1 MSDSKYPSV
10 SEIISTIKR
19 SDLLNVIIEGKDD
32 ILVYRKLEK
41 IYFDQDLSLIAA
53 GCRPKVLQVFDEIKS
68 TEELKNCIFIV
79 DQDTWI
85 INGVP
90 LKYSHD
96 RVLTTTGY
104 SIENDVYI
112 DTKIE
117 DIIDTHKNIH
127 EYKDHLEKYIKWF
140 TLALSRNS
148 SLKITPFKFFESEN
162 SINKFTLL
170 DNGEV
175 FNDQLH
181 QDLSQNYHYKLR
193 GKNLLSL
200 GAWFLNDKATSGHF
214 NTQSWMIQTPINIDN
229 GHIQNL
235 FNKVGDLCPS

>member
-1 MSDSKYPSV
+1 MSDPKYPSV
-10 SEIISTIKR
+10 SEIIGTIKR
-19 SDLLNVIIEGKDD
+19 SDLLNVIVEGKDD

-41 IYFDQDLSLIAA
+41 IYFYQDLSLIAA

-68 TEELKNCIFIV
+68 TEELNNCIFIV

-85 INGVP
+85 INGIP
-90 LKYSHD
+90 LKYTHE
-96 RVLTTTGY
+96 RVITTTGY

-148 SLKITPFKFFESEN
+148 SLKITPFKFFKSDN
-162 SINKFTLL
+162 SIKKFTLL
-170 DNGEV
+170 NNGEI
-175 FNDQLH
+175 FDDQLY

-200 GAWFLNDKATSGHF
+200 GAWFLNDKAQSGCF